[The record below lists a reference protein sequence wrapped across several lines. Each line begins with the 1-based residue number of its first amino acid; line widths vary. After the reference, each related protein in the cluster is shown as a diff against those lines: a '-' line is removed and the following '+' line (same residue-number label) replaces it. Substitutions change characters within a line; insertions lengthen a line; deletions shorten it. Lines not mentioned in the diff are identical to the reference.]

1 MYNYLTTL
9 RLHDGDGGSTMT
21 VGPKR
26 RVVFKNRI
34 LYHGSELRKDEIKR
48 VLSPLKQYWGCDDPA
63 KLQSRERDPD
73 KPLMTFMGFRLAAKK
88 LLSEAGMLREMAVED

>member
-1 MYNYLTTL
+1 MYSYLSTL

-34 LYHGSELRKDEIKR
+34 LYHGNELRKEEIKR
-48 VLSPLKQYWGCDDPA
+48 VLRPLKQYWGCDDPRNCKA
-63 KLQSRERDPD
+63 ESAIPINR
-73 KPLMTFMGFRLAAKK
+73 
-88 LLSEAGMLREMAVED
+88 